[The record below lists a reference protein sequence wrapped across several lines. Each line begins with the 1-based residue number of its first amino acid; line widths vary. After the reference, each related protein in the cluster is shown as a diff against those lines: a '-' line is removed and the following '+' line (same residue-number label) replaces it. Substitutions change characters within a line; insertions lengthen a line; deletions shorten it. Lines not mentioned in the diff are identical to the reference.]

1 METSQDTSQEA
12 LQEPAP
18 KMVPLPEL
26 RAAYVL
32 REQARITRMLRRE
45 RLNGW
50 AAGLVVVLLVG
61 IGAGMLLAARPSFN
75 GSADRVDVRHPR

>member
-1 METSQDTSQEA
+1 METAQDTSQEA
-12 LQEPAP
+12 VP

-32 REQARITRMLRRE
+32 REQARITRMLRRQ

-50 AAGLVVVLLVG
+50 AAALVVVLLVG
-61 IGAGMLLAARPSFN
+61 IGAGMLLAAKPSFS

>member
-1 METSQDTSQEA
+1 METAQDTSEE
-12 LQEPAP
+12 LVP

-45 RLNGW
+45 RLNAW

-61 IGAGMLLAARPSFN
+61 IGAGMFLAARPSFD
-75 GSADRVDVRHPR
+75 GSAGRVDVRHPR